1 MASSSSAAPRARKKA
16 TAAKTTAT
24 KSAAAS
30 KSAVAL
36 PLKKIEF
43 NLVNDKIGYLK
54 VVQRADGFRDSFTD
68 GPTWR
73 DTFADGGQWVSNFNN
88 LGVASD
94 GLRHPAV
101 QAALEKVRL
110 AASVAVAKPAQAVR
124 APAVRKKAAAPAKKS

>member
-1 MASSSSAAPRARKKA
+1 MASSSSTPPRARKKPA
-16 TAAKTTAT
+16 TAKAATAKKTPP
-24 KSAAAS
+24 S

-68 GPTWR
+68 GPVWR
-73 DTFADGGQWVSNFNN
+73 DTFADGGQWLSNFNN
-88 LGVASD
+88 MGVTSD

-110 AASVAVAKPAQAVR
+110 AASVAVAGPAQVA
-124 APAVRKKAAAPAKKS
+124 RKKTATPAKKS